1 MMPFHFFLPIA
12 TPVLF
17 IVPTILI
24 VAFAVMMIPSLN
36 VQGSHPEEV
45 AKAIGC
51 VILKLAGTVL
61 VVVSSV
67 QFIESLLKKELL
79 PLPTFGILCIL
90 FGVGAVLMS
99 AASQVVHGVNRASA
113 IVPRS
118 IALSL
123 VITIASLSFV
133 SAFLFFTISAILT
146 GNIDQ
151 WQLPGAIVLVSIIVA
166 LYASLKLSHLHSTRE
181 KTVLESLEKS
191 VVKAKKVVKKVITKK
206 KA

>member
-1 MMPFHFFLPIA
+1 MMPLHVFIPLA
-12 TPVLF
+12 TPILF
-17 IVPTILI
+17 VVPTILI
-24 VAFAVMMIPSLN
+24 VAFAIMMIPSLN
-36 VQGSHPEEV
+36 VQGSRPEEV

-51 VILKLAGTVL
+51 VILKLVGTVL
-61 VVVSSV
+61 VVISSV

-79 PLPTFGILCIL
+79 PLSTFGILCII

-133 SAFLFFTISAILT
+133 SAFLFFTINAIIT
-146 GNIDQ
+146 GNVDQ

-166 LYASLKLSHLHSTRE
+166 LYASLKLSHLHATRE
-181 KTVLESLEKS
+181 KTIFETIEKS
-191 VVKAKKVVKKVITKK
+191 VVTAKKVVKRGVAKK
-206 KA
+206 K